1 MDNEKYSYS
10 FSSPDGGFR
19 RPEPEKSRGGLGG
32 RVVALCLS
40 CTLLGGAVGG
50 VAGWVV
56 SDANKSAPSAYEQSA
71 PSAPQAQQSAQPVAT
86 SGAGALS
93 IAQIYAKCNPS
104 VVAIATE
111 GTQYNVFGQSA
122 TFASAG
128 SGFITSQDGY
138 IITNAH
144 VISGSNTITVMLYNG
159 ETVDA
164 HIIGQDSDAD
174 LAVLK
179 IEKTGLTPVTFGD
192 SDNLVVGTQVIA
204 IGNPLGELA
213 NTMTTGVISALDREI
228 NIDGTPMNML
238 QTDASISPGNSGGPL
253 IDSSGNVVG
262 VVSAKSSGSGVEG
275 IGFAIPINDVRDTV
289 EQLMQYG
296 YVRGRAK
303 LGLSID
309 PSYTAAASRYFNM
322 PEGCYVGEVES
333 GSAAEKAGI
342 EKGDI
347 ITALAGQAV
356 KSFEDLQSVLAQH
369 KAGETANITINRAG
383 SEKSLSI
390 VFGEKLPQT
399 QETPVPSQ
407 ESSGNPYGDFG
418 SWQQNGNSGS

>member
-1 MDNEKYSYS
+1 MGACSRR
-10 FSSPDGGFR
+10 FR
-19 RPEPEKSRGGLGG
+19 KKRKNGLGG

-40 CTLLGGAVGG
+40 CTVLGGAVGG
-50 VAGWVV
+50 VAGWAI
-56 SDANKSAPSAYEQSA
+56 SGGNNAPPAYVQSA
-71 PSAPQAQQSAQPVAT
+71 QESPAAQQSALPVAT
-86 SGAGALS
+86 GTSGALS

-128 SGFITSQDGY
+128 SGFVTSQDGY

-144 VISGSNTITVMLYNG
+144 VISGSSSITVMLYNG

-164 HIIGQDSDAD
+164 RIIGQDSDAD

-179 IEKTGLTPVTFGD
+179 INKTGLTPLAFGD
-192 SDNLVVGTQVIA
+192 SAKLVVGEQVIA

-213 NTMTTGVISALDREI
+213 NTMTTGFISALDREI

-262 VVSAKSSGSGVEG
+262 VISAKSSGSGVEG
-275 IGFAIPINDVRDTV
+275 IGFAIPINDVRDV
-289 EQLMQYG
+289 VSQLMQYG
-296 YVRGRAK
+296 YVRGRAR

-309 PSYTAAASRYFNM
+309 PSYTAAASRYYNM

-333 GSAAEKAGI
+333 GAAADKAGI
-342 EKGDI
+342 QKGDI
-347 ITALAGQAV
+347 ITSLAGQTV
-356 KSFEDLQSVLAQH
+356 KSFEELQAVLVQH
-369 KAGETANITINRAG
+369 KSGETVNITLNRGG

-390 VFGEKLPQT
+390 VFDEKLPQT
-399 QETPVPSQ
+399 QATAAPSQ
-407 ESSGNPYGDFG
+407 ESPVNPFDDFG
-418 SWQQNGNSGS
+418 SWEQNGNSGS